1 MKNWFSLRLYH
12 WETNHSKGWVLCPAA
27 DAQHKSNSAAA
38 LEAVSQCCVRHFCF
52 KPYSP
57 LRVYYA
63 LQFCIFMKFLC
74 ANVHVSVSICFLRL
88 SLFLQTFPSLCLFPI
103 PVCFHFILLLF
114 LRYLFSK
121 RQKECRLDGK
131 GWSWRRGNHSQ
142 IMCKKICFYNRKGRR
157 EGGKKESSISQ
168 EAWVSRGL

>member
-12 WETNHSKGWVLCPAA
+12 WETNHSKGWVLCPAV
-27 DAQHKSNSAAA
+27 DAQHKPNSAAV
-38 LEAVSQCCVRHFCF
+38 LEAVSQCCVGHFCF

-63 LQFCIFMKFLC
+63 LQFCIFIKFLC
-74 ANVHVSVSICFLRL
+74 ANVRVSVSICFL
-88 SLFLQTFPSLCLFPI
+88 SFFFGPFLPFVFFPFQF
-103 PVCFHFILLLF
+103 VFILSYCYSSDICF
-114 LRYLFSK
+114 LRDRK
-121 RQKECRLDGK
+121 CRLDGT

-142 IMCKKICFYNRKGRR
+142 IICKKSVSIIEKEEGREEKR
-157 EGGKKESSISQ
+157 NPVISQ